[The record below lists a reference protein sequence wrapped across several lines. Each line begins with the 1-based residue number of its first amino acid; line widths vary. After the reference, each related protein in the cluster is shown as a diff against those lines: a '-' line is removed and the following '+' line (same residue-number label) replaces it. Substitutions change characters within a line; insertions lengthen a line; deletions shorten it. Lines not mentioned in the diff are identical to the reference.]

1 MAICDNGYYNKVT
14 YLCGERNTVKRN
26 YHPFKVAHDFLLE
39 GANVVLLRYL
49 GLRRYKGTIK
59 TDTVLING
67 TICESVYVRYTSA
80 IMFHN
85 LVLSTYLCNTLTY
98 DG

>member
-14 YLCGERNTVKRN
+14 YICGERNTVKRN
-26 YHPFKVAHDFLLE
+26 YHPFDVAHDFLLE
-39 GANVVLLRYL
+39 GANVVLLRYF

-67 TICESVYVRYTSA
+67 TICESVYVRDYFCFYTE
-80 IMFHN
+80 F
-85 LVLSTYLCNTLTY
+85 
-98 DG
+98 